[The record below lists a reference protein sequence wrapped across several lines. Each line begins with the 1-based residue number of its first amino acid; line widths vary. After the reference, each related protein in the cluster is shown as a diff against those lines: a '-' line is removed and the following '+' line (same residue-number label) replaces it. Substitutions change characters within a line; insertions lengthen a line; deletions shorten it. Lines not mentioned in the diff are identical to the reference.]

1 MTDAQEFFR
10 EKKPWSRYKDL
21 ILDYYLEPYLAKVAT
36 LGRPILVVDCFAG
49 AGQFED
55 GESGSPLIIS
65 KKLKAV
71 QDRGVEVL
79 GFYVEKDPALYD
91 RLKSNTQDLQIPVRT
106 AQGDFRQYVD
116 EIATLAKDRTVFV
129 YLDPLRPSDL
139 LFTDMESVY
148 RQLESGRSVEVLINF
163 MGTGFLRAALGLSD
177 HIFTG
182 DILQAEHPLVIIWN
196 AVAGGTYWQDII
208 FTGQT
213 PDVDRIEQLAE
224 GYGERLRQWF
234 TWIIRYP
241 VRDNYEDK
249 LPKYHLMFGSRHPD
263 AIDLMN
269 RAMVK
274 ARREFVGSQF
284 VKGYLFPNQ
293 PEREVVDPAQIE
305 KTVIS
310 TSRLVGRVK
319 WKELRIRATV
329 ANPCMYNDSEF
340 NGAIKRLIERGTL
353 KSDCTGK
360 RIEDG
365 AWVWPP

>member
-36 LGRPILVVDCFAG
+36 LGKPILVVDCFAG

-65 KKLKAV
+65 KRLKAV
-71 QDRGVEVL
+71 QTRGVDVL
-79 GFYVEKDPALYD
+79 GFYIEKDPALYD
-91 RLKSNTQDLQIPVRT
+91 RLESNTRDLQIPVRT
-106 AQGDFRQYVD
+106 AQGDFREHVD
-116 EIATLAKDRTVFV
+116 EIARLAKDRTVFV

-139 LFTDMESVY
+139 LFADMESVY
-148 RQLESGRSVEVLINF
+148 RQLESGRSIEVLINF
-163 MGTGFLRAALGLSD
+163 MSTGFLRAALGLSD
-177 HIFTG
+177 HIFVE
-182 DILQAEHPLVIIWN
+182 DFLQAEHPH

-208 FTGQT
+208 FTGQS
-213 PDVDRIEQLAE
+213 PDVDRIEQLAK
-224 GYGERLRQWF
+224 GYGERLHEWF
-234 TWIIRYP
+234 TWIIHYP
-241 VRDNYEDK
+241 IRDNYEDT
-249 LPKYHLMFGSRHPD
+249 LPKYHLLFGSRHPD

-293 PEREVVDPAQIE
+293 PKREVVDPAQIE
-305 KTVIS
+305 KAVIS

-319 WKELRIRATV
+319 WKELRVRATV

-340 NGAIKRLIERGTL
+340 NGAIKRLIQKGTL

-360 RIEDG
+360 RIEDS

>member
-49 AGQFED
+49 PGQFED
-55 GESGSPLIIS
+55 GEPGSPLIIS
-65 KKLKAV
+65 KRLNAL
-71 QDRGVEVL
+71 QARGVKVL
-79 GFYVEKDPALYD
+79 GFYIEKVPALYD
-91 RLKSNTQDLQIPVRT
+91 RLESNTRDLQIPVRT
-106 AQGDFRQYVD
+106 APGDFREHVN
-116 EIATLAKDRTVFV
+116 EIAKLAKDRTVFV

-163 MGTGFLRAALGLSD
+163 MSTGFLRAMLGLSER
-177 HIFTG
+177 ISARG
-182 DILQAEHPLVIIWN
+182 ILQVDHPLVIAWN

-208 FTGQT
+208 FTGHAS
-213 PDVDRIEQLAE
+213 DVERIEQLAK
-224 GYGERLRQWF
+224 GYEERLQQWF
-234 TWIIRYP
+234 TWTIRYP

-249 LPKYHLMFGSRHPD
+249 LPKYHLIFGSRHPD

-269 RAMVK
+269 RGMVK

-293 PEREVVDPAQIE
+293 PEKEVVDPVQIE
-305 KTVIS
+305 ETVIS
-310 TSRLVGRVK
+310 TSQLIGRVK
-319 WKELRIRATV
+319 WKELRVRATV

-340 NGAIKRLIERGTL
+340 NGAIKRLIQRGAL
-353 KSDCTGK
+353 KSNCTGK
-360 RIEDG
+360 KIEDS